1 MVYAIMIFEISRN
14 NLLKNNKN
22 SEKLTIDFNQDFD
35 FDMEDFFEPIV
46 EYLSSMIQ
54 KQ

>member
-1 MVYAIMIFEISRN
+1 MNYATIIFEISRN
-14 NLLKNNKN
+14 NLLKNIKN
-22 SEKLTIDFNQDFD
+22 SEKLTINLNHDFP
-35 FDMEDFFEPIV
+35 MENFFEPIV